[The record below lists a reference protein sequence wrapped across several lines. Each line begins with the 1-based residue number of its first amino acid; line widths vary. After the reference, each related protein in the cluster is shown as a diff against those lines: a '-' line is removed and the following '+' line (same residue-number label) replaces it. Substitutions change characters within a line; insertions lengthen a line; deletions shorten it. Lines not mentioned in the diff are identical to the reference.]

1 MARKSLVAAVLAS
14 LMVAACG
21 GARQGAPAA
30 PGMAPESSG
39 DAPAQMNQGVD
50 SEAAYG
56 QPGAPPSASPKA
68 SAGASAD
75 GAFEERSAEPAP
87 ETRPGLG
94 TRWGE
99 NRESHVST
107 APFFREDPDSPV
119 AMTKLFYNDS
129 TGVRAMARRA
139 GVSDFSDGSSRAGSG
154 AFTVRLLDAGGRP
167 LEGFSTGSNTY
178 VIGEHG
184 QRYIIQIR
192 NNTGNRFE
200 AVATVDGLDVINGR
214 AGSFANRGYIL
225 NPFATVEID
234 GFRRSTDT
242 VAAFRFGTVSSSYA
256 AKKGNDRNVGV
267 IGVAFFQERG
277 SSWPWTPAEVDRRHN
292 ADPFPG
298 RFSTPPPNDF

>member
-1 MARKSLVAAVLAS
+1 MTRTSLVSAVLAS
-14 LMVAACG
+14 LMAAACG
-21 GARQGAPAA
+21 GASQQAPAS
-30 PGMAPESSG
+30 PGTMGAEYSEGSNDSAGYAQPG
-39 DAPAQMNQGVD
+39 QPAPASAPT
-50 SEAAYG
+50 SE
-56 QPGAPPSASPKA
+56 

-75 GAFEERSAEPAP
+75 RAFEEKSAAEP
-87 ETRPGLG
+87 ESRPGLG

-99 NRESHVST
+99 NRDSHVST

-119 AMTKLFYNDS
+119 AMSKLFYNDAE
-129 TGVRAMARRA
+129 GVRAMARRS
-139 GVSDFSDGSSRAGSG
+139 GISDFSDGSSRIGSG

-167 LEGFSTGSNTY
+167 LEGFSSGGSTY
-178 VIGEHG
+178 VVGEHG
-184 QRYIIQIR
+184 QRYVIQIR

-214 AGSFANRGYIL
+214 AGAFSNRGYIL

-234 GFRRSTDT
+234 GFRRNFDT
-242 VAAFRFGTVSSSYA
+242 VAAFRFGSVRGSYA
-256 AKKGNDRNVGV
+256 AKKCDDRNVGV